1 MKLCNIGVRALI
13 KRNNKVLLVQRSE
26 NSAKSGYWELPG
38 GKTDCQKP
46 TIAIRRE
53 IKEETGL
60 NTLKFKPRKSLK
72 DGKYTVIYFDVKAS
86 GKVKLQESEAQGYG
100 WFTNKEAKK
109 LNLVSHT
116 RRII

>member
-1 MKLCNIGVRALI
+1 MTCNVGVRAII
-13 KRNNKVLLVQRSE
+13 KRNNKLLLVQRSK
-26 NSAKSGYWELPG
+26 NSPKSGYWELPG

-46 TIAIRRE
+46 IKAIRRE

-60 NTLKFKPRKSLK
+60 KASNLREKKTLK
-72 DGKYTVIYFDVKAS
+72 DGKYIVKYFNAKVS
-86 GKVKLQESEAQGYG
+86 GKVKIQESEVQEYG
-100 WFTNKEAKK
+100 WFTKKEAKK